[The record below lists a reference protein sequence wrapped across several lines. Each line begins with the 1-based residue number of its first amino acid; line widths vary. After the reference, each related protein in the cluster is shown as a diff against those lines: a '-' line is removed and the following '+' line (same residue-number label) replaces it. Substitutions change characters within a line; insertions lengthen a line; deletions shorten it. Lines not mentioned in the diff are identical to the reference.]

1 MGRRSASR
9 ATAVRQA
16 SLERVETWAESLLNG
31 VSGPQRIKLARRI
44 GIELRARQRARIA
57 AQSNPD
63 GTPYEPR
70 RHPRTDG
77 EGRSKRGRIRRQ
89 AMFKKLRTPALMKVR
104 ATKDAISIGF
114 SGAAGRIAR
123 VHQEG
128 EYAEIFRG
136 GPRVRYPV
144 RELLG
149 FSDADLEW
157 LQKTLIEALLPR

>member
-1 MGRRSASR
+1 MSQGR
-9 ATAVRQA
+9 
-16 SLERVETWAESLLNG
+16 LESIEGWAESLLDGVNG
-31 VSGPQRIKLARRI
+31 PERMKLARRI

-57 AQSNPD
+57 AQTNPD
-63 GTPYEPR
+63 GTPFEPR
-70 RHPRTDG
+70 RKPPSG
-77 EGRSKRGRIRRQ
+77 VEGRSKRGRIRRQ
-89 AMFKKLRTPALMKVR
+89 AMFKKLRTPALMRVR
-104 ATKDAISIGF
+104 AKKDVVSVGYGGQDAH
-114 SGAAGRIAR
+114 IAR

-128 EYAEIFRG
+128 LFSEIFRG

>member
-1 MGRRSASR
+1 MSR
-9 ATAVRQA
+9 APLQSIEA
-16 SLERVETWAESLLNG
+16 WAESLLDG

-57 AQSNPD
+57 AQTNPD
-63 GTPYEPR
+63 GTSFEPR
-70 RHPRTDG
+70 RKPPSDG
-77 EGRSKRGRIRRQ
+77 DGRSKRGQIRRQ
-89 AMFKKLRTPALMKVR
+89 AMFKKLRTPSFMRVR
-104 ATKDAISIGF
+104 ATKDVVSVGF
-114 SGAAGRIAR
+114 GGKDAHVAR

-128 EYAEIFRG
+128 GWSEVFRG

-157 LQKTLIEALLPR
+157 LQKTLIDALLPR